1 MRKAGRKIARNG
13 WMLSDQ
19 VKKGP
24 CTPEQRV
31 GLYSQDS
38 GEAARLVKEGTD
50 TIRSAY
56 LKVKSGC
63 HGVDSLER
71 KGGKRDAGLYFC
83 HHSFLVC
90 KIEIIASS

>member
-83 HHSFLVC
+83 
-90 KIEIIASS
+90 IIVSSSVKWR